1 MTPDS
6 KRAGCPF
13 SRLTPREREVTGCIT
28 AGMPNKLI
36 GARLGISLRTVE
48 LHRTRIF
55 RKLGLRNAVEL
66 TNYVWQHRPD
76 VPHDVSAQWVRQ
88 CRAGSS
94 ASSSMGSMSGCRV
107 R

>member
-1 MTPDS
+1 MTT
-6 KRAGCPF
+6 KTHQRRYPF
-13 SRLTPREREVTGCIT
+13 DKLTPREREVMGCIT
-28 AGMPNKLI
+28 TGMPNKVI
-36 GARLGISLRTVE
+36 SASLGISLRTVE

-66 TNYVWQHRPD
+66 TNYVWQNRPHLPPELSD
-76 VPHDVSAQWVRQ
+76 QLGRQVSA
-88 CRAGSS
+88 GSL